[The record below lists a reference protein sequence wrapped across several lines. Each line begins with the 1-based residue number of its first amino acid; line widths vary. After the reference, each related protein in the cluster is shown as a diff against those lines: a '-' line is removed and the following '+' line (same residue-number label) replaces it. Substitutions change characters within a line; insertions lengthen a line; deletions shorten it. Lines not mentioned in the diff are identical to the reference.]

1 MENKMM
7 YLRKLIIGLLLTL
20 TINVIQSQSYI
31 GYLEDNYNGV
41 HGIISNPA
49 NIADSRLKMDIN
61 LVGISALYG
70 NDYIGFNLGDAFSNY
85 SAVFDNAETFPSTD
99 NFLAFNVDVMG
110 PSVMLSINQN
120 SSLAIFTRGRGVFNL
135 IDANGNLLEK
145 EGGFDENDDFSLVE
159 DDILGSFAAWG
170 EIGATYA
177 RVLLNDEQHFIKGG
191 LSGKIIQG
199 IGNVYIDGTGITVDY
214 DSGTR
219 QVTTTGEIHLGDTG
233 NIDENGNTGEALDI
247 NNGFGLGAD
256 IGFIYEWRPEHAKYT
271 KMKSDGS
278 TIVNRGVNK
287 YKLKF
292 GLSITDFGQ
301 ILNVKGTDRLYDLN
315 RTQDID
321 NFDGDVL
328 EEALLDNY
336 NQISSK
342 KSESYVL
349 PTALHTNMDWNL
361 NPKFYLNLNADLS
374 LTSKNKINTGSIL
387 NQYRLTPRY
396 ESKWLAI
403 YSPISIMSNVGFQW
417 GAGFR
422 LGPLYMGSGSVF
434 SSLLGKNTKGLDLY
448 AGAKIPLYHNK
459 LRDKDNDGIIN
470 KEDNC
475 PEIAGPIE
483 NQGCPWPDTDKDG
496 ILDKDDNCPNEAGP
510 EENKG
515 CPWKDSDGD
524 GVLDKDDECPDTPG
538 LEQFNGCP
546 DTDGDGIIDS
556 EDRCPETPGKIEY
569 NGCPDTDGDTLPN
582 IDDQCPEVAGPVS
595 NNGCPEVTQEVQKQL
610 NDYAKTILFD
620 TGKATIKPESVSVM
634 VDIIQ
639 ILNEYPNAKF
649 TVEGHTDSVGSNQ
662 SNQRLSEARANS
674 VLDFLINEGISA
686 NRLQAIG
693 YGEEKPIAP
702 NTTKIGR
709 KQNRRVEI
717 NLIK

>member
-349 PTALHTNMDWNL
+349 PTVLHTNMDWNL

-387 NQYRLTPRY
+387 NQYKLTPRY

-434 SSLLGKNTKGLDLY
+434 SSLMGKNTKGLDLY

-538 LEQFNGCP
+538 LEQFNGCS

-639 ILNEYPNAKF
+639 ILNEYPSAKF

>member
-1 MENKMM
+1 MM

>member
-1 MENKMM
+1 MM

-387 NQYRLTPRY
+387 NQYKLTPRY

-434 SSLLGKNTKGLDLY
+434 SSLMGKNTKGLDLY

-639 ILNEYPNAKF
+639 ILNEYPSAKF